1 VDKNQGDEMQ
11 KDNKI
16 KEIIEEILPLWF
28 MEKYKLE
35 LEATFERDR
44 YWVELGDTLRLLKEG
59 KELRKQEGRKQL
71 LEELQDYLKPVIDGK
86 QLDYQHYIKKLLQKL
101 QKEVDG
107 K

>member
-1 VDKNQGDEMQ
+1 MQ

-59 KELRKQEGRKQL
+59 KELDKQEGRKQL
-71 LEELQDYLKPVIDGK
+71 AEEIIRDYPDEALNCFDLLITQQLKK
-86 QLDYQHYIKKLLQKL
+86 KL
-101 QKEVDG
+101 QKEAE
-107 K
+107 KWKI

>member
-1 VDKNQGDEMQ
+1 MFGVLKMTQSE
-11 KDNKI
+11 
-16 KEIIEEILPLWF
+16 KEIIEEILPLWL

-59 KELRKQEGRKQL
+59 KELDKQEGRKQL
-71 LEELQDYLKPVIDGK
+71 AEEIIRDYPDEALNCFDLLITQQLKK
-86 QLDYQHYIKKLLQKL
+86 KL
-101 QKEVDG
+101 QKEAE